1 MGLPGYVTQGVG
13 KSGARWVAIASH
25 PGGPPVHH
33 FSRDKG
39 VYYLLDFSD
48 GGPGRLVDAAR
59 DFRAILKHL
68 VARSKKH

>member
-1 MGLPGYVTQGVG
+1 MTHGVG
-13 KSGARWVAIASH
+13 KSGARWAALATR

-48 GGPGRLVDAAR
+48 GGSGRLVDAAR

-68 VARSKKH
+68 AKKPREH